1 MKSILEL
8 QIAVMSDD
16 KSGIHAVLDEIDR
29 RTEND
34 MFRKAGEHFGFVT
47 IEANGRRVAY
57 LPPLSA
63 VFGYSDPSGLRK
75 MGERYDLESYKLV
88 GYGQNVRQLMLE
100 TFGIHKFS
108 ANATFVTWQTF
119 LLAGMVSTTPTA
131 DTIKMYLLQAEK
143 AARIASG
150 TLAITRGSQLD
161 EAAKVINL
169 VSRADRIKSAPLR
182 DFALRHLD
190 DVLDGA
196 LMIPKQGDLFS
207 DKDK

>member
-29 RTEND
+29 RTENE
-34 MFRKAGEHFGFVT
+34 MFRKAGEHFGFETVET
-47 IEANGRRVAY
+47 GGRRIAY

-63 VFGYSDPSGLRK
+63 VFGYSDASGLRK
-75 MGERYDLESYKLV
+75 IAERYDLDTSQI
-88 GYGQNVRQLMLE
+88 GCYGQNVRHMLLE
-100 TFGIHKFS
+100 KFGIHNK
-108 ANATFVTWQTF
+108 AAHATFVTWQVF
-119 LLAGMVSTTPTA
+119 LLAGMVSTTPSA

-182 DFALRHLD
+182 EFALRHLD
-190 DVLDGA
+190 EVLDGA
-196 LMIPKQGDLFS
+196 LALPKQGDLFS
-207 DKDK
+207 GKE